1 MNQFIKELNIELD
14 SQLKT
19 IDRETDKIIEKSKK
33 SFDCVSY
40 FLKRLKKFV
49 LGYTFCDEQEEIL
62 FFKKQKPEIYSKS
75 IYFKKV
81 AEIESRRPI
90 GCHEEIES
98 YIKFELKRLTGFFN
112 EHKDFYEYYRTD
124 STHLDDI
131 YFLRGKNDLKQ
142 KMKGA
147 DMDEN
152 FTTGYDYTV
161 AKIIA
166 FTRLEVY
173 LKKELKIMESNSK
186 SPHVEDLGI
195 LDKFR
200 WTGSKISLIE
210 LIYALSNSGVLND
223 GNCKINELT
232 ELFEQM
238 FHFPIDD
245 IYRGFQDIRGRIKN
259 KTVFLDILKD
269 ALNRKINEDCE

>member
-1 MNQFIKELNIELD
+1 MNQIITELNIELD

-19 IDRETDKIIEKSKK
+19 IDRETVKIIEKSKK
-33 SFDCVSY
+33 SFECVTD
-40 FLKRLKKFV
+40 FLKQLKEFV
-49 LGYTFCDEQEEIL
+49 LGYTFCNEQEEIL

-90 GCHEEIES
+90 GCPEDIES
-98 YIKFELKRLTGFFN
+98 YLKVELKRLTGFFN

-124 STHLDDI
+124 STHLDDL
-131 YFLRGKNDLKQ
+131 YFLRKKNDLKQ

-173 LKKELKIMESNSK
+173 LNKELDNIRFNSNN
-186 SPHVEDLGI
+186 PHVEDLGI
-195 LDKFR
+195 LEKFR

-245 IYRGFQDIRGRIKN
+245 IYRGFQDIRGRKKN
-259 KTVFLDILKD
+259 KTIFLDILRD